1 MRANQLQ
8 DLFYLKDIAHI
19 LRHHTLGQFSSH
31 AWKLLNVDIRYQRL
45 GSQLKT
51 LDYWHNSMASVIWN
65 RSPYL
70 VVVID
75 LSLWNMKLPSAFG
88 ICNCHLWYLFW
99 YFILRRSTSGGG
111 WAGARV
117 FSWFLPTLTR
127 RTENS
132 TFIHEFSNPTISGTQ
147 ENHHQCWTSRSS
159 GSVKEKNLI
168 IIIAKTVP
176 LIPKPT

>member
-1 MRANQLQ
+1 MRI
-8 DLFYLKDIAHI
+8 FE
-19 LRHHTLGQFSSH
+19 
-31 AWKLLNVDIRYQRL
+31 RL
-45 GSQLKT
+45 GSQLET
-51 LDYWHNSMASVIWN
+51 LEDERLDNRHNSMTSVIWN
-65 RSPYL
+65 WFPYL

-75 LSLWNMKLPSAFG
+75 LSLWNMKLPSVFG
-88 ICNCHLWYLFW
+88 ICNCHLWYLFLVFQSETW
-99 YFILRRSTSGGG
+99 HQWWGLS
-111 WAGARV
+111 WARV